1 MSLTATELTQCRAQL
16 GESDAKW
23 VSQAWDDAL
32 GRLTVTRRW
41 KVGHDRIRAAAEYLE
56 TFGYTTGTGEG
67 ALTTITNPKSG
78 DETFAGTFRAVRV
91 WDGAND
97 GQVDW
102 IYQTLRRVQSP
113 ATAAALAALT
123 KIRTQEEEIVRPFG
137 FTSGTRW
144 DAAFIWY
151 DINPSQKTALETLE
165 GSALASAVAGSGWT
179 YADRKWQDGED
190 NVGAFV
196 LLVKKV
202 LWENRWAANAEKKID
217 GAITISEQNP
227 NDTDG
232 EKSATLEATGISDG
246 TVDADYADAKKA
258 NLGATTGW
266 GTGLYVVDA
275 ASKSE
280 AADGERVVR
289 AVRSD
294 VTGLVSAEKMSTDAL
309 TIELTPEIGKHSATA
324 TRRWKRVSKAYK
336 DALIANSGIARTAFT
351 VPETGNTYS
360 HTGVSITDHGNQVY
374 TVTQNGQIIDYS
386 QWDTH
391 VDTRGRAV
399 YRKVASSDTD
409 PNPALYVKWPIYRQD
424 HVFRATW
431 SECFTACKNK
441 RGAVKTENPVGQYP
455 IIGSIQV
462 GGFNE
467 WIYHGT
473 VTTFRGWWPS
483 GSWKLAT
490 EEEYEG
496 IDA

>member
-32 GRLTVTRRW
+32 GRLTITRRW

-102 IYQTLRRVQSP
+102 IYQTLRRVQGP

-151 DINPSQKTALETLE
+151 DINPSQKTALEAL
-165 GSALASAVAGSGWT
+165 GGAALASAVAGPGWT

-202 LWENRWAANAEKKID
+202 EWTNRWATAKRVV
-217 GAITISEQNP
+217 SEQNP
-227 NDTDG
+227 NDT
-232 EKSATLEATGISDG
+232 EEATRTQEATGISEANLA
-246 TVDADYADAKKA
+246 TDYA
-258 NLGATTGW
+258 
-266 GTGLYVVDA
+266 A
-275 ASKSE
+275 ARADTAGDGKVTEAVAMSE
-280 AADGERVVR
+280 GADGERVVR
-289 AVRSD
+289 NVEGTVNELGENDPKAS
-294 VTGLVSAEKMSTDAL
+294 DAL

-399 YRKVASSDTD
+399 YRKEDSGSEGAEPD
-409 PNPALYVKWPIYRQD
+409 LYVKWPIYRQD

-431 SECFTACKNK
+431 SECFLACKNK
-441 RGAVKTENPVGQYP
+441 RGGVNAGHPYGTYP
-455 IIGSIQV
+455 IIGNIQV

-467 WIYHGT
+467 WLYHGT
-473 VTTFRGWWPS
+473 VTTFRGWWPAS
-483 GSWKLAT
+483 GWQIAT
-490 EEEYEG
+490 DEAYSG
-496 IDA
+496 IDT